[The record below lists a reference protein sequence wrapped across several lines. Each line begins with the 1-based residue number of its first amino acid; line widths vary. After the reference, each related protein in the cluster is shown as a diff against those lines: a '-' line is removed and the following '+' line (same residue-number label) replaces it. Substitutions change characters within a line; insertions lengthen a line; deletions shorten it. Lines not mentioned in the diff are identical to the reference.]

1 MMRNGTISLLAGLL
15 VAFTQ
20 LAGLRAQP
28 KAEGAGP
35 PDFKEVYDSVRAH
48 AVGLTGE
55 ELNRAAVQGLL
66 SELAPRVML
75 LTNGAASKRSTDVPL
90 VSKSSLMEGEIA
102 YLRVERVGQG
112 LAKAVREACQTLG
125 RTNTLKGVILDLR
138 YADGDD
144 YAAAAET
151 ADVFLKKDVPL
162 LNWGNG
168 LVRSKEKA
176 DAILVPVAVL
186 VNRFTSEAAEALA
199 AAMRESGAGLIL
211 GRRTAGLAMLTQDFP
226 LKNGD
231 QLRIATA
238 PVQLGD
244 GSSLSAQGLKPDIT
258 VEVTPED
265 ERAYYADAFRV
276 ASKGDLTASASL
288 SLTNPPSGTNHAP
301 RRPRFNEAELV
312 RERREGLSEGDMT
325 GAKERESDKPMVYD
339 PTLARALD
347 LLKGLAVVRQSR
359 S

>member
-15 VAFTQ
+15 VAI
-20 LAGLRAQP
+20 AGLSAVRAQA
-28 KAEGAGP
+28 KAEGGGTP
-35 PDFKEVYDSVRAH
+35 SFKEVYDSIRAH
-48 AVGLTGE
+48 AVGLSE
-55 ELNRAAVQGLL
+55 AELNRAAVQGLVA
-66 SELAPRVML
+66 ELAPKVRL
-75 LTNGAASKRSTDVPL
+75 LTNGSPTRPSEAVPL
-90 VSKSSLMEGEIA
+90 VSKSSKMEGDIA
-102 YLRVERVGQG
+102 YIRVERVGQG
-112 LAKAVREACQTLG
+112 LAGAVREAWQKLG
-125 RTNTLKGVILDLR
+125 RTNKLQGVVLDLR

-144 YAAAAET
+144 YAAAAAT

-176 DAILVPVAVL
+176 DAIVVPVAVL

-211 GRRTAGLAMLTQDFP
+211 GGRTAGQAMVMQDFP

-231 QLRIATA
+231 QLQIATA

-244 GSSLSAQGLKPDIT
+244 GAALSAQGVKPDIS
-258 VEVTPED
+258 VEVSPAD
-265 ERAYYADAFRV
+265 ERAYYADAFRLLG
-276 ASKGDLTASASL
+276 KGDLSTGAGL
-288 SLTNPPSGTNHAP
+288 SLTNAPGGTNRVA
-301 RRPRFNEAELV
+301 RRPKFNEAELV

-325 GAKERESDKPMVYD
+325 GAKEREAEKPMVYD
-339 PTLARALD
+339 PALARALD
-347 LLKGLAVVRQSR
+347 LLKGLAVVRRSR